1 MAATLYMRVCLRRR
15 RALTHGSPR
24 RLWWWLEFGEYH
36 HKRPSKLDL
45 LVLDTGMDKQVALFN
60 KTHPDIHITLN
71 NVGSGPIE
79 YNKLFTAIKAAN
91 EPDLSQIEFQ
101 TSAATSRRLV
111 RSLNWLPVRS

>member
-1 MAATLYMRVCLRRR
+1 
-15 RALTHGSPR
+15 
-24 RLWWWLEFGEYH
+24 
-36 HKRPSKLDL
+36 
-45 LVLDTGMDKQVALFN
+45 MDKQVALFN

-101 TSAATSRRLV
+101 TLPQFETTGSLV
-111 RSLNWLPVRS
+111 ELSQYGANTVKNQFPSWMWSQVTLGNGVYMIPG